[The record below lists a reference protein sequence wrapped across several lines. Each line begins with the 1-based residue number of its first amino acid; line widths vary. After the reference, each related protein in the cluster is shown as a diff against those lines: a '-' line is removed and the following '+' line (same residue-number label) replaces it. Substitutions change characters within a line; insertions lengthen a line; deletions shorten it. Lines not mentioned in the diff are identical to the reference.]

1 MCVCVYAVYVC
12 REIMVTDS
20 NMKLK
25 VRRENKEKVRKER
38 KLNKRNVDLAYV
50 QCSRRNADLR
60 LPS

>member
-50 QCSRRNADLR
+50 QCSRRNANLR